1 MLRMTLLTIIG
12 ALALFY
18 IGVCSLLYFMQE
30 RLLFF
35 PSPVT
40 AYPTHPAIETV
51 SLNSGALQLK
61 GWVINK
67 DSEGPLLVY
76 FGGNGEELSQST
88 SHFVSLPATSILFN
102 YRGYGD
108 SEGKPSQIG
117 MFADAEAVVDFAR
130 AGYGKDRPL
139 LVFGRSLGSVI
150 AVHTAAEKHPDALI
164 LMSPFRSVADVATVR
179 YRWIPSSTIRWMLR
193 HPFDVAKAIDELPS
207 RTLIIRAD
215 VDRVIPPKETDLF
228 IDRLNTAPDIARY
241 VGEHSESLS
250 HPDIWQPLHAFVE
263 NTQGNTP
270 GPYPPT

>member
-1 MLRMTLLTIIG
+1 MLKMTLLTIIS

-18 IGVCSLLYFMQE
+18 IGVCGLLYFMQE

-35 PSPVT
+35 PSPV
-40 AYPTHPAIETV
+40 AGYPTHPAIEPV
-51 SLNSGALQLK
+51 SFRSGDVQLA

-67 DSEGPLLVY
+67 DTQGPLLVY

-88 SHFVSLPATSILFN
+88 SHFVSLPATSILIN

-117 MFADAEAVVDFAR
+117 MFADAEAVVDFAQ
-130 AGYGKDRPL
+130 AAYGHDRPL

-150 AVHTAAEKHPDALI
+150 AVHTAAEKHPEALI

-179 YRWIPSSTIRWMLR
+179 YRWIPASTIRWMLR
-193 HPFDVAKAIDELPS
+193 HPFDVTTAIGELPS

-215 VDRVIPPKETDLF
+215 EDRVIPPRETDLF
-228 IDRLNTAPDIARY
+228 IDRLNTPPDIARY
-241 VGEHSESLS
+241 LGQHNESMA
-250 HPDIWQPLHAFVE
+250 HPDIWRPLQAFVT
-263 NTQGNTP
+263 NTQGH
-270 GPYPPT
+270 